1 MTTKSRF
8 ALLSAL
14 AATPAFAAPFLAIGD
29 NAELFLT
36 ARSEARYED
45 NLTFASG
52 GRDTPTIQDTIFEFA
67 PGLELNFG
75 KSSLTKGSV
84 AYSQRFT
91 TYTDHSDLNEVLAN
105 LFAKSTYEGSKL
117 RLDLNFSFNEQF
129 QNNRDLAGTGASL
142 IRSDVYTAGG
152 NAEVSLTQKSKVGV
166 GVQYD
171 STQYIGK
178 SAAGLLDRETYVVP
192 VNYYFAVQP
201 KLDLSLGVQ
210 YRGTQVN
217 IPNNDYMDVYVNVGA
232 RGEFTPKL
240 LGSFSVGFNSRSGE
254 ATNSD
259 SDGIGLK
266 AALTYVFTQ
275 KTQFT
280 LDASNDF
287 STGASGGRQEKA
299 SLSLGA
305 RSKIAEEFS
314 TFASLGLEQTSFQGS
329 DRDDTF
335 ISARLGVS
343 YTFNKYLSFDTSYSH
358 FNNASAGKNGNA
370 DFDANIVS
378 ISANIRY

>member
-1 MTTKSRF
+1 MITKSRL
-8 ALLSAL
+8 ALLSAI

-52 GRDTPTIQDTIFEFA
+52 DRDTPTIQDTVFEFA
-67 PGLELNFG
+67 PGLELTFG

-84 AYSQRFT
+84 VYSERFT
-91 TYTDHSDLNEVLAN
+91 AYTDHSDLNEVLAN
-105 LFAKSTYEGSKL
+105 FFAKSTYEGSKL
-117 RLDLNFSFNEQF
+117 RLDLNLSFSEQF

-142 IRSDVYTAGG
+142 IRSDFYTAGG
-152 NAEVSLTQKSKVGV
+152 NAEVNLTQKSKVGV
-166 GVQYD
+166 GLQYD
-171 STQYIGK
+171 STQYVGT
-178 SAAGLLDRETYVVP
+178 AVGLLDRETYVVP

-254 ATNSD
+254 AANSD

-266 AALTYVFTQ
+266 AALTYVYTQ

-287 STGASGGRQEKA
+287 GTGASGGRQEKA

-314 TFASLGLEQTSFQGS
+314 AFTSLGLEQTSFQGS

-358 FNNASAGKNGNA
+358 FNNASAGKQGNA
-370 DFDANIVS
+370 DFEANIVS
-378 ISANIRY
+378 ISANVRY

>member
-36 ARSEARYED
+36 LRSETRYED

-52 GRDTPTIQDTIFEFA
+52 GRDTPTIQDTIFDFA

-75 KSSLTKGSV
+75 KSSLTKGSI

-91 TYTDHSDLNEVLAN
+91 TYTDHSDLNEVLAD

-117 RLDLNFSFNEQF
+117 HLDLNFSFNEQF

-142 IRSDVYTAGG
+142 IRSDVYTVGG
-152 NAEVSLTQKSKVGV
+152 NAEVSITQKSKVGV

-171 STQYIGK
+171 STQYIGI
-178 SAAGLLDRETYVVP
+178 ADGLLDRETYVVP

-217 IPNNDYMDVYVNVGA
+217 ISNNDSMDVYVNVGA

-254 ATNSD
+254 AANSD

-266 AALTYVFTQ
+266 AALTYVYTQ

-287 STGASGGRQEKA
+287 GTGASGGRQERA

-305 RSKIAEEFS
+305 RSKIAEELT
-314 TFASLGLEQTSFQGS
+314 TFASLGLEQTSFQGF

-343 YTFNKYLSFDTSYSH
+343 YTFNKYLTFDGSYSH

-378 ISANIRY
+378 IAANIRY

>member
-1 MTTKSRF
+1 MTTQSRL

-36 ARSEARYED
+36 LRSETRYED

-52 GRDTPTIQDTIFEFA
+52 GRDTPTIQDTIFDFA

-75 KSSLTKGSV
+75 KSSLTKGSI

-91 TYTDHSDLNEVLAN
+91 TYTDHSDLNEVLAD

-142 IRSDVYTAGG
+142 IRSDFYTVGG
-152 NAEVSLTQKSKVGV
+152 NAEVSITQKSKVGV

-171 STQYIGK
+171 STQYIGI
-178 SAAGLLDRETYVVP
+178 ADGLLDRETYVVP

-217 IPNNDYMDVYVNVGA
+217 ISNNDSMDVYVNVGA

-254 ATNSD
+254 AANSD

-266 AALTYVFTQ
+266 AALTYVYTQ

-343 YTFNKYLSFDTSYSH
+343 YTFNKYLTFDGSYSH

-378 ISANIRY
+378 IAANIRY

>member
-1 MTTKSRF
+1 MITKSRL
-8 ALLSAL
+8 ALLSAI

-52 GRDTPTIQDTIFEFA
+52 GRDTPTIQDTVFEFA
-67 PGLELNFG
+67 PGLELTFG

-84 AYSQRFT
+84 GYYERFT
-91 TYTDHSDLNEVLAN
+91 AYTDHSDLNEVLAN
-105 LFAKSTYEGSKL
+105 FFAKSTYEGSKL
-117 RLDLNFSFNEQF
+117 RLDLNLSFSEQF

-142 IRSDVYTAGG
+142 IRSDFYTAGG
-152 NAEVSLTQKSKVGV
+152 NAEVNLTQKSKVGV
-166 GVQYD
+166 GLQYD
-171 STQYIGK
+171 STQYVGT
-178 SAAGLLDRETYVVP
+178 AVGLLDRETYVVP

-254 ATNSD
+254 AANSD

-266 AALTYVFTQ
+266 AALTYVYTQ

-287 STGASGGRQEKA
+287 GTGASGGRQEKA

-314 TFASLGLEQTSFQGS
+314 AFTSLGLEQTSFQGS

-343 YTFNKYLSFDTSYSH
+343 YTFNKYLSFDTSYTH
-358 FNNASAGKNGNA
+358 FNNASAGKQGNA
-370 DFDANIVS
+370 DFEANIVS
-378 ISANIRY
+378 ISANVRY

>member
-1 MTTKSRF
+1 MTTQSRL

-36 ARSEARYED
+36 LRSETRYED

-52 GRDTPTIQDTIFEFA
+52 GRDTPTIQDTIFDFA

-75 KSSLTKGSV
+75 KSSLTKGSI

-91 TYTDHSDLNEVLAN
+91 TYTDHSDLNEVLAD

-142 IRSDVYTAGG
+142 IRSDVYTVGG
-152 NAEVSLTQKSKVGV
+152 NAEVSITQKSKVGV

-171 STQYIGK
+171 STQYIGI
-178 SAAGLLDRETYVVP
+178 ADGLLDRETYVVP

-217 IPNNDYMDVYVNVGA
+217 ISNNDSMDVYVNVGA

-254 ATNSD
+254 AANSD

-266 AALTYVFTQ
+266 AALTYVYTQ

-343 YTFNKYLSFDTSYSH
+343 YTFNKYLTFDGSYSH
-358 FNNASAGKNGNA
+358 FNNASAGKNGSA

-378 ISANIRY
+378 IAANIRY

>member
-1 MTTKSRF
+1 MTTKSRL

-45 NLTFASG
+45 NLTFLSSNEL
-52 GRDTPTIQDTIFEFA
+52 QDTIFEFA
-67 PGLELNFG
+67 PGVELTFG
-75 KSSLTKGSV
+75 KSSLTKGTV
-84 AYSQRFT
+84 AFSERFT
-91 TYTDHSDLNEVLAN
+91 AYTDNSHLNEVLAN
-105 LFAKSTYEGSKL
+105 FFAKSTYEGSKL
-117 RLDLNFSFNEQF
+117 RLDLNASFNEQF

-142 IRSDVYTAGG
+142 VRSDVYTAGG
-152 NAEVSLTQKSKVGV
+152 NAELSLTKKSKVGV
-166 GVQYD
+166 GLQYD
-171 STQYIGK
+171 STQYVGVF
-178 SAAGLLDRETYVVP
+178 GLLDRDTYVVP
-192 VNYYFAVQP
+192 VNYYFAVKP

-210 YRGTQVN
+210 YRATQVD
-217 IPNNDYMDVYVNVGA
+217 IKDNDYMDTYVNVGA

-240 LGSFSVGFNSRSGE
+240 LGSFSVGFNSRSGD
-254 ATNSD
+254 AANSD

-287 STGASGGRQEKA
+287 GTGAGGGRQEKA
-299 SLSLGA
+299 SISLGA
-305 RSKIAEEFS
+305 RSKIAEDFS
-314 TFASLGLEQTSFQGS
+314 AFSSLGLEQTSFQGS

-335 ISARLGVS
+335 ISARVGVS
-343 YTFNKYLSFDTSYSH
+343 YTYNKYLSFDTSISH
-358 FNNASAGKNGNA
+358 FDNASAGKQGNA

-378 ISANIRY
+378 ISANVRY

>member
-1 MTTKSRF
+1 MTTQSRL

-36 ARSEARYED
+36 LRSETRYED

-52 GRDTPTIQDTIFEFA
+52 GRDTPTIQDTIFDFA

-75 KSSLTKGSV
+75 KSSLTKGSI

-91 TYTDHSDLNEVLAN
+91 TYTDHSDLNEVLAD

-142 IRSDVYTAGG
+142 IRSDVYTVGG
-152 NAEVSLTQKSKVGV
+152 NAEVSITQKSKVGV

-171 STQYIGK
+171 STQYIGI
-178 SAAGLLDRETYVVP
+178 ADGLLDRETYVVP

-217 IPNNDYMDVYVNVGA
+217 ISNNDSMDVYVNVGA

-254 ATNSD
+254 AANSD

-266 AALTYVFTQ
+266 AALTYVYTQ

-287 STGASGGRQEKA
+287 GTGASGGRQERA

-305 RSKIAEEFS
+305 RSKIAEELT
-314 TFASLGLEQTSFQGS
+314 TFASLGLEQTSFQGF

-343 YTFNKYLSFDTSYSH
+343 YTFNKYLTFDGSYSH

-378 ISANIRY
+378 IAANIRY